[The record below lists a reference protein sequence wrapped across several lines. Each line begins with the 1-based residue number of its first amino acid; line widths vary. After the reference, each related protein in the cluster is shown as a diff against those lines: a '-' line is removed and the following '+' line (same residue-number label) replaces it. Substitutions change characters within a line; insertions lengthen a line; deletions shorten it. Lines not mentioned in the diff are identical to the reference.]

1 MIATQRH
8 EYILNRLSTHASV
21 TTGEICEACNVS
33 AVTARADLSLLEKR
47 GLLKRTHG
55 GAIRCGGLTVPAVSV
70 RQKIHEEEKL
80 AIAQYAA
87 SLVADDETILCGSGS
102 TTLAFVKCL
111 QDKRGVTVITNDFNI
126 IEYIEQYLPNVEV
139 MSTGGTLGRRYRH
152 LYGPFVEQSLGKI
165 YLDKV
170 FMGAD
175 SFVPGIGF
183 MAEFAK
189 TAFTKMDF
197 LKHARYKI
205 ILMDHHKVNSASS
218 FVQFAAPKDIDLV
231 IMDQDPEQMVVS
243 CFEQENGPSHVVEC
257 CE

>member
-21 TTGEICEACNVS
+21 TTVEICEACNVS
-33 AVTARADLSLLEKR
+33 AVTARADLSLLESR

-55 GAIRCGGLTVPAVSV
+55 GAVRVGGLTVPAVSV
-70 RQKIHEEEKL
+70 RQKIHEPEKM
-80 AIAQYAA
+80 AIAEYAA

-111 QDKRGVTVITNDFNI
+111 KHKKGVTIITNDFNI
-126 IEYIEQYLPNVEV
+126 IEYIEQNLPNIEV

-165 YLDKV
+165 YLDKC

-175 SFVPGIGF
+175 SFVPGVGF

-205 ILMDHHKVNSASS
+205 ILMDHHKVNSSSS
-218 FVQFAAPKDIDLV
+218 FVQFASANDIDLV
-231 IMDQDPEQMVVS
+231 IMDKDPEHTVAQS
-243 CFEQENGPSHVVEC
+243 FEQAQSSAHIVEC
-257 CE
+257 YE